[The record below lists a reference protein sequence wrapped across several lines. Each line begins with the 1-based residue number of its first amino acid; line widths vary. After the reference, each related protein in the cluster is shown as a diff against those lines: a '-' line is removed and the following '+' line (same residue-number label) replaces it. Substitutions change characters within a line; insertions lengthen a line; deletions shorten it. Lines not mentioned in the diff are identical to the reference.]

1 MFGIDWLVVGL
12 LLLAGFRAVADAVLD
27 GIALLRNPGGEA
39 PSVVRRRARAE
50 LSQKQAAARVEL
62 AERQRAAG
70 VPPAPGQAAA
80 DRLARFIADPPPWPP
95 WVIAAASYLGLLLAD
110 RLARARRNH
119 VAKEA
124 NREARERGEPT
135 RTGKPGDLFCECC
148 DVNPVAK
155 KGAICPTCALV
166 VKQECRGCGVHVA
179 VAELQDAQDRRC
191 SMCRAATSAATSQP
205 PPGTDLTAVR
215 LIVPWLPAEPSN
227 LRHH

>member
-12 LLLAGFRAVADAVLD
+12 LILAGIRAVADAVLD
-27 GIALLRNPGGEA
+27 GIAQIKNPGGEA
-39 PSVVRRRARAE
+39 PSVIRRRARAE
-50 LSQKQAAARVEL
+50 LAQKQAAARVEL

-80 DRLARFIADPPPWPP
+80 DRLARFIADPPPWPA

-110 RLARARRNH
+110 RLARARRHH

-124 NREARERGEPT
+124 NRKARGRGEQP
-135 RTGKPGDLFCECC
+135 RTGKPGDLYCESC

-155 KGAICPTCALV
+155 KGAMCPTCALV
-166 VKQECRGCGVHVA
+166 VKQACPGCGVHVS
-179 VAELQDAQDRRC
+179 VAELQDEQDRRC
-191 SMCRAATSAATSQP
+191 SVCRAETSAATTQP
-205 PPGTDLTAVR
+205 PPGTDLTPLQ